1 MHCRGKS
8 DDAVRRDALGRK
20 VTAVI
25 MAKKKVK
32 DAARDLLG
40 DFLGEHSLELFNIE
54 FVKEGRDRYL
64 RVYIDKPEESGEY
77 VSIDECELVSRYLSD
92 RLDETDLIED
102 NYFLEV
108 SSPGLDR
115 PLLKD
120 SDYVRYAGRMVDVS
134 LYSAADGRKQISGEL
149 VSLKD
154 GIVTIEE
161 EAGKTVEIPI
171 GQISRTKLAVII
183 YRGEQSDE
191 QGVYSR
197 GGRTRER
204 KRYFE
209 RSSHRCH
216 RVSSRI
222 GI

>member
-1 MHCRGKS
+1 MIPLSVHCRGKS

-92 RLDETDLIED
+92 
-102 NYFLEV
+102 
-108 SSPGLDR
+108 P
-115 PLLKD
+115 
-120 SDYVRYAGRMVDVS
+120 AGRNGS
-134 LYSAADGRKQISGEL
+134 HRGQLLSGGVLPGSGPSSSEGFGL
-149 VSLKD
+149 CALR
-154 GIVTIEE
+154 
-161 EAGKTVEIPI
+161 
-171 GQISRTKLAVII
+171 GQ
-183 YRGEQSDE
+183 D
-191 QGVYSR
+191 
-197 GGRTRER
+197 GGRQ
-204 KRYFE
+204 
-209 RSSHRCH
+209 SVQRC
-216 RVSSRI
+216 RRPEADLRRACLC
-222 GI
+222 

>member
-1 MHCRGKS
+1 M
-8 DDAVRRDALGRK
+8 
-20 VTAVI
+20 TAVI

-183 YRGEQSDE
+183 
-191 QGVYSR
+191 
-197 GGRTRER
+197 
-204 KRYFE
+204 
-209 RSSHRCH
+209 
-216 RVSSRI
+216 
-222 GI
+222 

>member
-1 MHCRGKS
+1 M
-8 DDAVRRDALGRK
+8 GRK

-120 SDYVRYAGRMVDVS
+120 SDYVRDAGRMVDVS

-183 YRGEQSDE
+183 
-191 QGVYSR
+191 
-197 GGRTRER
+197 
-204 KRYFE
+204 
-209 RSSHRCH
+209 
-216 RVSSRI
+216 
-222 GI
+222 